1 MYSFDQDAIKSA
13 RHSKDLL
20 VTLPELKHDPL
31 SNKIASIKGGTV
43 LFLINGIE
51 ASDAQLQSV
60 QPENVVK
67 VEYFDI
73 VPTRWEG
80 RAETLVN
87 VITRNPEQGLSYGA
101 DVFGAFST
109 GFLNATAYFSHT
121 RGKHDFGLEYVIS
134 LRDYNNRRYDNTYEY
149 LLHGDRYKSTKVLR
163 DHFGYTYQDAAF
175 RYTFVPSDKQTFQ
188 AKLIFNRMDAFS
200 KGNGDNTFEQG
211 SISTQD
217 KIYDYSSQHNLK
229 PTLDL
234 YYSNKLSKKDELI
247 FNLVGSTYNNKT
259 YQDQREWVA
268 STGVDIF
275 NNRMYLTTNQSAFVG
290 EVVHH
295 HSFQKMK
302 LSSGYKVANNHISND
317 LSNLAGDSEY
327 SVNYFSQY
335 FHTELSGWLGKKF
348 AYRLGAGLMHI
359 HNRSEKETFNDWTF
373 TPRLVLHYKLNA
385 HKSLRFNSSIFPGS
399 PSSAQLSSNVINVV
413 PNIIKTGNPYL
424 KSKTTWRNSLTYS
437 YNSKYLD
444 VNASLSHIF
453 INNAIEQMYIY
464 DARFNSYALTY
475 QNADYHQILSGEISG
490 AIKPLG
496 SKLLTIKT
504 ALKPTSESIL
514 LANGNKKTNEFIG
527 NTFTLSSQYKNFFL
541 NYEFNIPIYS
551 IGGAFLNTNENQNH
565 LILGYSHRNWMFKAA
580 LLFIGTPSEYKTKS
594 QEGSLVDYMGH
605 TRIFNNKNMLS
616 FGISYNFSRGKK
628 TDIDK
633 KVENETPESA
643 NF

>member
-1 MYSFDQDAIKSA
+1 
-13 RHSKDLL
+13 
-20 VTLPELKHDPL
+20 
-31 SNKIASIKGGTV
+31 
-43 LFLINGIE
+43 
-51 ASDAQLQSV
+51 
-60 QPENVVK
+60 
-67 VEYFDI
+67 
-73 VPTRWEG
+73 
-80 RAETLVN
+80 
-87 VITRNPEQGLSYGA
+87 
-101 DVFGAFST
+101 
-109 GFLNATAYFSHT
+109 
-121 RGKHDFGLEYVIS
+121 
-134 LRDYNNRRYDNTYEY
+134 
-149 LLHGDRYKSTKVLR
+149 
-163 DHFGYTYQDAAF
+163 
-175 RYTFVPSDKQTFQ
+175 
-188 AKLIFNRMDAFS
+188 MDAFS

-399 PSSAQLSSNVINVV
+399 PSSAQLSSNVINIV

-541 NYEFNIPIYS
+541 NYEFNIPVYS

-565 LILGYSHRNWMFKAA
+565 LILGYSHRNWMFKVA

-633 KVENETPESA
+633 KVENETLESA
-643 NF
+643 NL